1 MIDKQEVNY
10 CLSSKEEQ
18 GLLQQQA
25 KMAAMGEMIGNI
37 AHQWRQPL
45 NALSALN
52 VGLGMKYKS
61 GKLSDEEM
69 QKFKAKS
76 NTIIQNMS
84 TTIEDFKNFFQP
96 DKIQEKFYLHE
107 AVEGAVRFVSDA
119 YNQHSIKVNIEQHE
133 KILVRSYRNELMQVF
148 LNIFNNTKDAV
159 VENKTQNPKLDIGM
173 REDEEKVIITIHD
186 NAGGVSAEVLE
197 KMYEPYFTT
206 KFESHGTGIGLYMSK
221 MIIEKSM
228 NGSLKSENKD
238 QGLLSIIII
247 DKETEEW
254 IYSI

>member
-1 MIDKQEVNY
+1 MHEEEVRY

-45 NALSALN
+45 NALAALN
-52 VGLGMKYKS
+52 VGLGMKYKM

-69 QKFKAKS
+69 QKFKEKS

-84 TTIEDFKNFFQP
+84 ATIEDFKNFFQP
-96 DKIQEKFYLHE
+96 DKKHEIFEVHE
-107 AVEGAVRFVSDA
+107 AIEGAVRFVSDA
-119 YNQHSIKVNIEQHE
+119 YNQHEIQVFLDIENKISIN
-133 KILVRSYRNELMQVF
+133 SYKNELMQVL
-148 LNIFNNTKDAV
+148 LNILNNTKDAV
-159 VENKTQNPKLDIGM
+159 VDNRIKNPTLT
-173 REDEEKVIITIHD
+173 IITKESETEITITVQD
-186 NAGGVSAEVLE
+186 NAGGVSDEVLE

-228 NGSLKSENKD
+228 NGSLLSENREK
-238 QGLLSIIII
+238 GLLTTIVIE
-247 DKETEEW
+247 KETAEW
-254 IYSI
+254 SYNI

>member
-1 MIDKQEVNY
+1 MHEEKVKY

-18 GLLQQQA
+18 GLFQQQA

-52 VGLGMKYKS
+52 IGLGMKYRM

-69 QKFKAKS
+69 QKFKKNS

-84 TTIEDFKNFFQP
+84 ATIEDFKNFFEP
-96 DKIQEKFYLHE
+96 NKIQEEFE
-107 AVEGAVRFVSDA
+107 VIEVIEGAIRFVYDA
-119 YNQHSIKVNIEQHE
+119 YNQQSIKVSLESENNIS
-133 KILVRSYRNELMQVF
+133 INSYKNELMQVL

-159 VENKTQNPKLDIGM
+159 IENKVINPILNISITDN
-173 REDEEKVIITIHD
+173 EKQVIISIQD
-186 NAGGVSAEVLE
+186 NAGGVSSEVLE
-197 KMYEPYFTT
+197 RMYEPYFTT

-221 MIIEKSM
+221 MIIENSM
-228 NGSLKSENKD
+228 EGSLESQNKD
-238 QGLLSIIII
+238 AGLLTTIIIEKKTR
-247 DKETEEW
+247 DW
-254 IYSI
+254 SYSI